1 MIRHYLKIAFRNLI
15 KYKTQTIIS
24 IIGLSVGFTCFAL
37 STFWIHYE
45 MTYDAF
51 LKGSERTYIL
61 YKESV
66 LENSGF
72 DTSSPYPLSTYLKR
86 DFPEIE
92 AACALTR
99 WQNVEISV
107 EGQSPL
113 EGIEIGADSCFMN
126 MFDISVVSGNTDFMH
141 SDEKIAL
148 TKDMAMRLFGSTDI
162 LGQKVNLRGSSQ
174 TVCAILDGLEDHSNL
189 SFGFWT
195 EGAYFSSWTED
206 WQNSG
211 FMTILRF
218 HKKVDLQ
225 LFQKKLNEYAQEK
238 RRKYIYWEISID
250 ANHRL
255 LLFSSK
261 YRKDSR
267 VLLPDSFAVVGG
279 LVILCSLFNYFS
291 LFFAR
296 MRMRVRELE
305 LRKVCGSSHMGLF
318 ILLSVE
324 YLLILLLSGLLGMTF
339 IELFLSVFK
348 EVSNISG
355 NIYVESF
362 FYLGGVAITS
372 LILFL
377 PFIVKKNYH
386 SRKTVGKALY
396 RKISVVLQLII
407 SILLYSQ

>member
-107 EGQSPL
+107 EGQTPL

-225 LFQKKLNEYAQEK
+225 LFRRSLTNMLRK
-238 RRKYIYWEISID
+238 REGKYIYWEISID

-267 VLLPDSFAVVGG
+267 VLLPDSF
-279 LVILCSLFNYFS
+279 CSSRRISYIVLSFQLFS

-339 IELFLSVFK
+339 IELF
-348 EVSNISG
+348 
-355 NIYVESF
+355 YQ
-362 FYLGGVAITS
+362 Y
-372 LILFL
+372 
-377 PFIVKKNYH
+377 
-386 SRKTVGKALY
+386 SRKCQ
-396 RKISVVLQLII
+396 ISVEIFT
-407 SILLYSQ
+407 

>member
-238 RRKYIYWEISID
+238 EKENIFIG
-250 ANHRL
+250 
-255 LLFSSK
+255 K
-261 YRKDSR
+261 YRLMPITGYYYSALNTER
-267 VLLPDSFAVVGG
+267 TVEFYYLILFAVVGG
-279 LVILCSLFNYFS
+279 LVILCSLCPYAYACQRVGTEKSVWLFS
-291 LFFAR
+291 Y
-296 MRMRVRELE
+296 
-305 LRKVCGSSHMGLF
+305 GT
-318 ILLSVE
+318 I
-324 YLLILLLSGLLGMTF
+324 YITF
-339 IELFLSVFK
+339 
-348 EVSNISG
+348 
-355 NIYVESF
+355 
-362 FYLGGVAITS
+362 
-372 LILFL
+372 
-377 PFIVKKNYH
+377 
-386 SRKTVGKALY
+386 R
-396 RKISVVLQLII
+396 
-407 SILLYSQ
+407 

>member
-238 RRKYIYWEISID
+238 EKENI
-250 ANHRL
+250 
-255 LLFSSK
+255 
-261 YRKDSR
+261 
-267 VLLPDSFAVVGG
+267 
-279 LVILCSLFNYFS
+279 
-291 LFFAR
+291 
-296 MRMRVRELE
+296 
-305 LRKVCGSSHMGLF
+305 F
-318 ILLSVE
+318 I
-324 YLLILLLSGLLGMTF
+324 TRWR
-339 IELFLSVFK
+339 
-348 EVSNISG
+348 N
-355 NIYVESF
+355 
-362 FYLGGVAITS
+362 
-372 LILFL
+372 
-377 PFIVKKNYH
+377 
-386 SRKTVGKALY
+386 
-396 RKISVVLQLII
+396 
-407 SILLYSQ
+407 